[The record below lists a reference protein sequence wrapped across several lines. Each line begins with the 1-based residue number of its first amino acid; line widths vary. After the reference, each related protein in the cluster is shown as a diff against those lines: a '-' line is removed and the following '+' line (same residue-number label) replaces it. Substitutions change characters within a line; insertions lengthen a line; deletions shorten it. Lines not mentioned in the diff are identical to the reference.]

1 MIGRFGESVF
11 SRVSVPFKQAIVVEL
26 SFPVTVVVTIRSHGL
41 YIEDGLVVLWHGAS
55 DAMLLKLSVVL
66 DVLILLKHFLRVAG
80 SVGKKKQNLMLDAK
94 LSHF

>member
-11 SRVSVPFKQAIVVEL
+11 SRVSVPFQQAVIVEP

-55 DAMLLKLSVVL
+55 DAMLSVVL
-66 DVLILLKHFLRVAG
+66 DVFVEALSTG
-80 SVGKKKQNLMLDAK
+80 SWLGREKKQNLMLDAK

>member
-11 SRVSVPFKQAIVVEL
+11 SRVSVPFKQAIVVEP

-55 DAMLLKLSVVL
+55 DATLLKLSVVL
-66 DVLILLKHFLRVAG
+66 DIFVEALSTG
-80 SVGKKKQNLMLDAK
+80 SWLGREKKQNLMLDAK